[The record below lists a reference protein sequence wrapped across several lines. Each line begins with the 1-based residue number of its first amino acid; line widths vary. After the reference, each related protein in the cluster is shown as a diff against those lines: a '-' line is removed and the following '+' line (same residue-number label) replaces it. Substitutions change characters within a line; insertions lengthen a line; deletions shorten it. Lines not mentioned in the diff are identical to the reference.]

1 MRKTKK
7 EAVKPRK
14 ADLRTLH
21 RAGTYQNTE
30 DACASRLARAI
41 HAAESTGC
49 ATSWSAQERAQDFFN
64 EHGLA
69 RALDEC
75 ARLEALRLIDANN

>member
-1 MRKTKK
+1 MKNKK

-21 RAGTYQNTE
+21 QAGTYQGTE
-30 DACASRLARAI
+30 DLCARRLARAI
-41 HAAESTGC
+41 HATESTDC
-49 ATSWSAQERAQDFFN
+49 CTSWSAQERAQDFFN
-64 EHGLA
+64 EYGLA

-75 ARLEALRLIDANN
+75 ARLESLRLVDADN

>member
-1 MRKTKK
+1 MT
-7 EAVKPRK
+7 RK

-21 RAGTYQNTE
+21 PAGTYSNTE
-30 DACASRLARAI
+30 DSCARRLARAI
-41 HAAESTGC
+41 HAAESTC
-49 ATSWSAQERAQDFFN
+49 CSTSWSAQERAQDYFN

-75 ARLEALRLIDANN
+75 ERLEALRLPDADN